1 MIMSDLSASVLKPN
15 KKTLSL
21 PANAH
26 QRSVTIVYKDEVRFL
41 RQQNSEQ
48 QHVFV
53 WCSNFF
59 YSMYRKMCIHMKVEW
74 QKQLRYF
81 VMFSVP

>member
-1 MIMSDLSASVLKPN
+1 MLLDKFSNNCYVTVLMIMSDLSASVLKRN

-26 QRSVTIVYKDEVRFL
+26 QRRVTIVYKDEVRFL

-53 WCSNFF
+53 
-59 YSMYRKMCIHMKVEW
+59 
-74 QKQLRYF
+74 
-81 VMFSVP
+81 

>member
-1 MIMSDLSASVLKPN
+1 MIMSDLSASVLKRN

-26 QRSVTIVYKDEVRFL
+26 QRRVTIVYKDEVRFL

-53 WCSNFF
+53 
-59 YSMYRKMCIHMKVEW
+59 
-74 QKQLRYF
+74 
-81 VMFSVP
+81 

>member
-1 MIMSDLSASVLKPN
+1 MLLDKFSNNCYVTVLMIMSDLSASVLKPN

-53 WCSNFF
+53 
-59 YSMYRKMCIHMKVEW
+59 
-74 QKQLRYF
+74 
-81 VMFSVP
+81 